1 MLTRREFV
9 KGYLMGLAGFL
20 LSVFGSGSITATT
33 TKKYWLFYAPP
44 ETYLSH
50 RGIVDLPQHAFWSCE
65 PETKRGDL
73 ILVYRRSMNH
83 LKVDDLVR
91 EFGMT
96 REIATDVKQAR
107 IGMDFPVIWEASSNA
122 SATPQWHWPYGCDT
136 KELRRINPPLLL
148 KALKSDSRLREWEG
162 LRSNLQARGRSALE
176 IPEFAWNVIIS
187 MIQTRKS

>member
-1 MLTRREFV
+1 MLMQEL
-9 KGYLMGLAGFL
+9 GYPCELIDGDKP
-20 LSVFGSGSITATT
+20 VFR
-33 TKKYWLFYAPP
+33 
-44 ETYLSH
+44 YLSH

-83 LKVDDLVR
+83 LRVDDLVR

-96 REIATDVKQAR
+96 REIATNVKQAR

-122 SATPQWHWPYGCDT
+122 RATPQWHWPYGCDT
-136 KELRRINPPLLL
+136 KEIRRINPPLLV